1 VALAAWR
8 TIAFMYEH
16 VSAHHRIQVTDNAAW
31 RTLVF
36 ERNRQSS
43 MALDDPFESDLEYV
57 DYFHLA
63 MAVKPDSA
71 RTLVIGLGGGSV
83 VKRMWRDYAAMRI
96 DAVEIDAEVVDV
108 ARELFALPVDD
119 RISVTVGDG
128 RVFVQTS
135 AQTYDIVIVD
145 AFDDDRVPR
154 HLTTEEFMRE
164 VRDRLAPDGVVVYN
178 FIGSL
183 LGERSKSFRSLYR
196 TASNVWRRLWVFPVG
211 YGDNPT
217 GAGHNLILLAT
228 DVQMTDEELLDRIA
242 SRVDGL
248 VSVRAFARFGEDLYR
263 GAIRR
268 GDVPLILDE
277 PSAKKA
283 ARGKARRR

>member
-1 VALAAWR
+1 
-8 TIAFMYEH
+8 MYEH
-16 VSAHHRIQVTDNAAW
+16 DSPYHHIQVSDSAAW
-31 RTLVF
+31 RTLRF

-57 DYFHLA
+57 EYFHLA
-63 MAVKPDSA
+63 MAIKPDAA

-83 VKRMWRDYAAMRI
+83 VKRMWRDYPGMH
-96 DAVEIDAEVVDV
+96 VDV
-108 ARELFALPVDD
+108 AEIDPEVADIARGLFALPVDE
-119 RISVTVGDG
+119 RISVTIGDG
-128 RVFVQTS
+128 RVFVQTTVE
-135 AQTYDIVIVD
+135 TYDIVIVD

-164 VRDRLAPDGVVVYN
+164 VRDRMSPDGVLAYN

-183 LGERSKSFRSLYR
+183 VGLRSRPFRSLFR
-196 TASNVWRRLWVFPVG
+196 TVSNVWRRVWAFPVG
-211 YGDNPT
+211 YSDNLS
-217 GAGHNLILLAT
+217 GADQNIIVLAT
-228 DVQMTDEELLDRIA
+228 DVEISDEELLARIA

-248 VSVRAFARFGEDLYR
+248 VTVRAFQHFGDDLYR

-277 PSAKKA
+277 PSAKRA
-283 ARGKARRR
+283 PRGGKRRS